1 MRVLDLRRGAEAQG
15 DEMTHRVLVSVRAVT
30 QTQGRR
36 LHLLSE
42 GVELSPHSEAASVPL
57 WQTIYGIVLHLA

>member
-15 DEMTHRVLVSVRAVT
+15 DEMTRVLVSVRAVT

-57 WQTIYGIVLHLA
+57 WQTMYGIVLHLA